1 MLRDEARAQG
11 HEAVMID
18 AKQMRLSTQSRPE
31 DLGLGGGAVVVLERC
46 VSYIRGLHATAAL
59 ESMGVEVINCLDTA
73 TVCGNKMLMTLR
85 LSEAGVPTPETHFAF
100 TREAASECARAEGLP
115 LVIKPVIGSWGRGV
129 MPVRDLDTLDAVAEM
144 RELSDTPHDR
154 VYYLQRLV
162 DRPPR
167 DIRVV
172 AVGGRAVAAEYR
184 EAGSGAFATN
194 VSAGGEPKP
203 CEITGEMAGLAEHAS
218 AAVGGGVLGIDMMED
233 LSQGG
238 RLVVHEVNNTVEF
251 KGISTVTGANIPAE
265 IVKYAAMQTVRCE
278 PPRMP
283 FGAHE

>member
-11 HEAVMID
+11 HEAATID
-18 AKQMRLSTQSRPE
+18 AKQARLSTRSRPE
-31 DLGLGGGAVVVLERC
+31 DLGLGGGGGEGAVVLERC
-46 VSYIRGLHATAAL
+46 ISYIRGLHVTAAL
-59 ESMGVEVINCLDTA
+59 ESMGVRVVNGLGTA
-73 TVCGNKMLMTLR
+73 TVCGNKMLMTLSLAR
-85 LSEAGVPTPETHFAF
+85 AGVPTPETHFAF
-100 TREAASECARAEGLP
+100 TREAAAECARAEGLP

-129 MPVRDLDTLDAVAEM
+129 MPVRDLDTLDAVSEM
-144 RELSDTPHDR
+144 REISDTPHDR

-172 AVGGRAVAAEYR
+172 SVGGRAVAAEYR
-184 EAGSGAFATN
+184 EAGGGSFATN

-203 CEITGEMAGLAEHAS
+203 CEITPEMAELAARAS
-218 AAVGGGVLGIDMMED
+218 KAVGGGVLGIDMMED

-251 KGISTVTGANIPAE
+251 RGISSVTGTNIPAE
-265 IVKYAAMQTVRCE
+265 IVRYAAGQAGR
-278 PPRMP
+278 
-283 FGAHE
+283 

>member
-11 HEAVMID
+11 HEASTID
-18 AKQMRLSTQSRPE
+18 AKQARLSTRSRPE
-31 DLGLGGGAVVVLERC
+31 DLGLGADGADDGGGGGGTVVLERC
-46 VSYIRGLHATAAL
+46 ISYIRGLHVTAAL
-59 ESMGVEVINCLDTA
+59 ESMGVRVVNCLGTA
-73 TVCGNKMLMTLR
+73 TVCGNKMLMTLSLAR
-85 LSEAGVPTPETHFAF
+85 AGVPTPETHFAF
-100 TREAASECARAEGLP
+100 TREAAAECARAEGLP

-129 MPVRDLDTLDAVAEM
+129 MPVRDMDTLDAVSEM
-144 RELSDTPHDR
+144 REMSDTPHDR

-184 EAGSGAFATN
+184 EAGGGAFATN
-194 VSAGGEPKP
+194 VSAGGEPRP
-203 CEITGEMAGLAEHAS
+203 CEVTPEMSELAARAS
-218 AAVGGGVLGIDMMED
+218 EAVGGGVLGIDMMED

-265 IVKYAAMQTVRCE
+265 IVRYAAGQA
-278 PPRMP
+278 
-283 FGAHE
+283 GG

>member
-1 MLRDEARAQG
+1 MYDRLRSEEKMLRDEARAQG
-11 HEAVMID
+11 HEALAVD
-18 AKQMRLSTQSRPE
+18 AKRIRLSTRTRPGE
-31 DLGLGGGAVVVLERC
+31 LGLDGGPSAVVLERC
-46 VSYIRGLHATAAL
+46 ISYIRGLHVTAAL
-59 ESMGVEVINCLDTA
+59 ESMGLAVVNPLGTA

-85 LSEAGVPTPETHFAF
+85 IAGHGVPTPETHFAF
-100 TREAASECARAEGLP
+100 TREAAAECAASEGFP

-129 MPVRDLDTLDAVAEM
+129 VPLRDADTLDAIAEM

-172 AVGGRAVAAEYR
+172 SVGGRAVAAEYR
-184 EAGSGAFATN
+184 EAGAGSFATN

-203 CEITGEMAGLAEHAS
+203 CRVTPEMEELAARAS
-218 AAVGGGVLGIDMMED
+218 EAVGGGVLGIDMMED
-233 LSQGG
+233 LAQDG

-251 KGISTVTGANIPAE
+251 KGISSVTGVNIPAE
-265 IVKYAAMQTVRCE
+265 IVRYAAGQATK
-278 PPRMP
+278 
-283 FGAHE
+283 

>member
-31 DLGLGGGAVVVLERC
+31 DLGLDEGAVVLERC

-59 ESMGVEVINCLDTA
+59 ESMGVEVVNCLDTA

-194 VSAGGEPKP
+194 VSAGGEPRP
-203 CEITGEMAGLAEHAS
+203 CEITGEMAGLARRAS

-265 IVKYAAMQTVRCE
+265 IARYAAIQAVRCA
-278 PPRMP
+278 
-283 FGAHE
+283 GVQA